1 MEVKELWIDYKE
13 KGCLKAREKLIME
26 YLPLVKHIAYRMS
39 IHFPPHIIIDDITN
53 DGLLGLIQA
62 IDGFKY
68 DRGIEFSTYATYRI
82 RGAILDALRA
92 FDWAPRSL
100 RKKAKEIQ
108 DAFSIIELN
117 LGRPAKMSEV
127 ASYLAMDVKDLDSV
141 MRKIQGLT
149 IISLDEFINPES
161 DENRSLLDILH
172 NKEQLLPEGFIEKKE
187 LISKIGTFI
196 ENLPYKEKLVITL
209 YYYEELNLKEISHIL
224 NLSESRISQLHTK
237 AMLRIKGNLTTY
249 LQSDL
254 SDQSIK
260 GTIYN

>member
-1 MEVKELWIDYKE
+1 MGAQELWIEYKE
-13 KGCLKAREKLIME
+13 KNCLKARERLILE

-39 IHFPPHIIIDDITN
+39 INFPSHIIIDDITN

-100 RKKAKEIQ
+100 RKKSKEIQ
-108 DAFSIIELN
+108 EAFSTVENN
-117 LGRPAKMSEV
+117 LGRPAKTSEV
-127 ASYLAMDVKDLDSV
+127 ASFLGMDLKDLDIV

-149 IISLDEFINPES
+149 IISLDDFINPES
-161 DENRSLLDILH
+161 DENKSLLDILH
-172 NKEQLLPEGFIEKKE
+172 DEEQLLPEGFIEKKE
-187 LISKIGTFI
+187 LISKIGSFI

-237 AMLRIKGNLTTY
+237 AMLRIKGNLNKY

-254 SDQSIK
+254 IDHSVT
-260 GTIYN
+260 GNVYN